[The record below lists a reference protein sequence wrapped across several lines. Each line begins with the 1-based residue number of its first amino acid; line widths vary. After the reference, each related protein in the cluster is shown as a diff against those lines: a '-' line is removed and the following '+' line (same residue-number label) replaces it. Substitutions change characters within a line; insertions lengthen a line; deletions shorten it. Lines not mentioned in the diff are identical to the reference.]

1 MISRRSALALA
12 VSAGLLALV
21 LWVADVGAIDL
32 SAIRPVLLLPAVAA
46 YVAVLALRGAQLR
59 LLAPPTGA
67 GHGRWVALAGRHQLV
82 FILSPSGAGDL
93 AFPLLA
99 KRMVG
104 LATVPGAALI
114 AGARLRDICAVLGLG
129 CAGLAGTGHVP
140 LLAGAG
146 AAVCCAALYFSD
158 VTVALA
164 GRLLRRLRKVP
175 PPEPAQFAPTRLL
188 AALLT
193 LLLWLTASGGIMAG
207 FAAAGYPLGPFEAW
221 VMLAGLNVAG
231 ALALSLAGL
240 GVAEAGAAGVLV
252 FLGMPMAEAAALA
265 IVARPLLLLSNAAA
279 SGVIE
284 AVTRLTGRALA

>member
-1 MISRRSALALA
+1 MISRRSAFALA
-12 VSAGLLALV
+12 ISAGLLALV

-67 GHGRWVALAGRHQLV
+67 GHGSWVALAGRHQLV

-99 KRMVG
+99 RRMVG
-104 LATVPGAALI
+104 LGTVPAAALI

-129 CAGLAGTGHVP
+129 CAGLAGTGHLP

-146 AAVCCAALYFSD
+146 AVLFFAALYFSD
-158 VTVALA
+158 ITVALA
-164 GRLLRRLRKVP
+164 GRLLRRIRKAP
-175 PPEPAQFAPTRLL
+175 PPEHVAPPNRLP

-207 FAAAGYPLGPFEAW
+207 FAAAGHPLGPFEAW

-231 ALALSLAGL
+231 ALALSIAGL

-252 FLGMPMAEAAALA
+252 FLGMPLAEAATVA

-279 SGVIE
+279 SGMIE
-284 AVTRLTGRALA
+284 AVTRLAGAAPR